1 MERCCLYSKK
11 KKKLNKTGKRKF
23 PLTNIYSSKT
33 FHKSYNLLG
42 PLYTHSPN
50 EKSESTSQEPREVK
64 INEMEPSLVQRE
76 AKCAESVGSIRTH
89 CRGQEHVILHHDR
102 VSKSTGSTQN

>member
-42 PLYTHSPN
+42 PLYAHSPN
-50 EKSESTSQEPREVK
+50 EKSESTSQELREVR
-64 INEMEPSLVQRE
+64 INEMEPSLVHEKGKVSGECEEHSHTLQR
-76 AKCAESVGSIRTH
+76 ARTCH
-89 CRGQEHVILHHDR
+89 
-102 VSKSTGSTQN
+102 TTP